1 MKMSFVV
8 CCYDS
13 ETGHVEIVSNEY
25 IETDPEAKPDMVEM
39 FARND
44 TGTANVYFAK
54 DVIE

>member
-1 MKMSFVV
+1 MSFVV